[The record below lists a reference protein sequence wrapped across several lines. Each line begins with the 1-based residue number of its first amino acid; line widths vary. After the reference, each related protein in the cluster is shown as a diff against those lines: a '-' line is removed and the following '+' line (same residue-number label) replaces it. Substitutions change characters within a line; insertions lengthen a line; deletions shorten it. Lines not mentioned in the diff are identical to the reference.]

1 MGEQQQAEA
10 KSREGEQRKAGWLT
24 RWRQRRRDNSARAA
38 EISRR
43 TLDAQRRNI
52 DNSGKYGGR

>member
-10 KSREGEQRKAGWLT
+10 KPHEGEQRKAGWLT
-24 RWRQRRRDNSARAA
+24 RRRQRQRDNSARAA